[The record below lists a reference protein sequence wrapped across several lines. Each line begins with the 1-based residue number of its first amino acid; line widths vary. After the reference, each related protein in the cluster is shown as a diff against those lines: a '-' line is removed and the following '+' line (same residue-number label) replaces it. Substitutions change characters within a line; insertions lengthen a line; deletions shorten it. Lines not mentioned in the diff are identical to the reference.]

1 MQINKINFISLGIIL
16 LISVVGAH
24 EKKWPEKRLRQVYP
38 EAQSFTSKQV
48 ALSSSQISELKSEGV
63 QIGSEDRNP
72 TFYFAQEK
80 ENQTDMRPKTLGVI
94 LFVAE
99 VGPNG
104 TMEIS
109 VAMGVDGRVKKIDI
123 WEHSENSL
131 VAKED
136 FLKQF
141 IGKKSKDSFVKSK
154 DYKPVTE
161 AEKPSEAIAMAV
173 KKSLKISNLVFEKK

>member
-94 LFVAE
+94 LFVDE
-99 VGPNG
+99 VGAN
-104 TMEIS
+104 